1 MEPPTVMGQLRPR
14 GRGRGQG
21 RQGWLASMAE
31 LVKNKNGMIVSK
43 VVLAVKILASMVTA
57 GGGRDR
63 CLRMPR

>member
-31 LVKNKNGMIVSK
+31 LVKNKNGVIVFK
-43 VVLAVKILASMVTA
+43 VTLAV
-57 GGGRDR
+57 
-63 CLRMPR
+63 